1 MRHRRF
7 VALGV
12 LALVLVAAAWADRD
26 PEARPVPAFAEQ
38 TPYVMPVAAP
48 PSALTTA
55 WYCAGAGSKEDG
67 LAEGTV
73 VVANAGDEAV
83 RASVTVFPAGGEPET
98 SALDVPA
105 HGRASASLV
114 DLVDAT
120 STSDATYA
128 AALVEAPGGEVAAE
142 LSVRGPNGTDTT
154 PCSSGP
160 SDRWYFAWGVTT
172 VDAKERLLL
181 FNPFP
186 ADATADVSAATDDG
200 RRDPEALQG
209 LVVPGRSMVVVE
221 VNEHVLREPHLALT
235 VATRSGQLVVN
246 RVQERDGEGGPRGLA
261 VTLGAPA
268 LGERWW
274 FPAGYVADGVG
285 ERLHVYN
292 PGDEEAEVDVLV
304 TLDDPAT
311 NGVPAPFEL
320 SIPAEDWVTLDLNEE
335 ERIPAEVPHAITV
348 ESVNGVPVVAER
360 VVNDE
365 SPSART
371 GISAELGSRLAAERW
386 VLPAGA
392 ATEETD
398 ELVTVFN
405 PSDRAAT
412 LSVVPLDGS
421 RSPEP
426 IVDLAAVELA
436 AGERIGLR
444 LGDFVQAEQLPVV
457 VESTEPV
464 VVERRIAAIDDLGVA
479 ATMAI
484 PLSG

>member
-7 VALGV
+7 VALAA
-12 LALVLVAAAWADRD
+12 LALVLVAAAWADRR
-26 PEARPVPAFAEQ
+26 PQARPRPSFAELSEF
-38 TPYVMPVAAP
+38 VMPVAAP
-48 PSALTTA
+48 PSALTSS
-55 WYCAGAGSKEDG
+55 WYCAGAGSKDGG

-73 VVANAGDEAV
+73 VVANAGDEPV
-83 RASVTVFPAGGEPET
+83 RAGVTVFPVEGEPET
-98 SALDVPA
+98 SPLEVPA
-105 HGRASASLV
+105 YGRAAVSLV
-114 DLVDAT
+114 DLVAAS
-120 STSDATYA
+120 STPDATYA

-154 PCSSGP
+154 PCSSAP
-160 SDRWYFAWGVTT
+160 SDRWYFPWGVTT
-172 VDAKERLLL
+172 IDAKERLLL

-186 ADATADVSAATDDG
+186 ADATADISAATDEG
-200 RRDPEALQG
+200 GRDPEALQG
-209 LVVPGRSMVVVE
+209 LVVPGRSVVVVA
-221 VNEHVLREPHLALT
+221 VNEHVLREPHVSVT

-268 LGERWW
+268 PGERWW

-292 PGDEEAEVDVLV
+292 PGDEEAEIDVLV
-304 TLDDPAT
+304 ALADPAT

-320 SIPAEDWVTLDLNEE
+320 TVPAEDWVTLDLSEE
-335 ERIPAEVPHAITV
+335 DRIPVEIPHAITV

-360 VVNDE
+360 VVDDE

-371 GISAELGSRLAAERW
+371 GISAELGSRIATERW

-412 LSVVPLDGS
+412 LTVVPLDGTA
-421 RSPEP
+421 SPSP
-426 IVDLAAVELA
+426 ITDLAAVELP
-436 AGERIGLR
+436 AGQRIGLR
-444 LGDFVQAEQLPVV
+444 LGDFVEAEQLPVV

-479 ATMAI
+479 AMMAI